1 MPLPEVWSQCPI
13 HISDAQIR
21 ITANPARL
29 AGETCRMIAR
39 TAEGATPDVAL
50 GVCDPDMN
58 VALMPPCGNTAGAS
72 TIRKGKP
79 FAGTG
84 VMDLLR
90 HLRQALEKSGGGPSS
105 AWRVPPCSAPPWE

>member
-1 MPLPEVWSQCPI
+1 
-13 HISDAQIR
+13 
-21 ITANPARL
+21 
-29 AGETCRMIAR
+29 MIAR

-58 VALMPPCGNTAGAS
+58 VALDAALREYGWGLHNPE
-72 TIRKGKP
+72 GKP

-90 HLRQALEKSGGGPSS
+90 HLRQALEEKGAARPGLLPGAFLP
-105 AWRVPPCSAPPWE
+105 ALRLPGNRKPAVLLRRAG